1 LTQLDV
7 YTEEKFED
15 EADMRE
21 RARSFIGDDRSS
33 PELGGPLED
42 LAQQAKRH
50 EELYPTVLEI
60 VKKCVY
66 ILQRNISGSVFFL
79 SVNKSTFD
87 SLTAN

>member
-1 LTQLDV
+1 MTQLDV

-21 RARSFIGDDRSS
+21 RARSFIGDDHSS
-33 PELGGPLED
+33 QELGGPLED
-42 LAQQAKRH
+42 LVQQAKRH

-60 VKKCVY
+60 VKKSVY

-87 SLTAN
+87 SLTAS